1 MQVEN
6 SPMPCPRCGAPT
18 QVLEDSEER
27 LLACTA
33 CEWRQRPIPPPR
45 QPANPGAFLGW
56 LALGLL
62 PIATPFVLGSQRVSE
77 PMFFAVV
84 VLGSAACCLVAGFG
98 LASLTS
104 AGSFTK
110 LVSGLMAGVALAFVC
125 LVLGVFGACATGV
138 IRM

>member
-1 MQVEN
+1 MNLEN
-6 SPMPCPRCGAPT
+6 PPLPCPRCGAPT
-18 QVLEDSEER
+18 QVLEDSEEP

-33 CEWRQRPIPPPR
+33 CEWRQMPIPGPR
-45 QPANPGAFLGW
+45 QNTNSGAFLGW

-62 PIATPFVLGSQRVSE
+62 PIATPFVLGSQMVSE
-77 PMFFAVV
+77 PLFHSIV

-104 AGSFTK
+104 AGPVMK
-110 LVSGLMAGVALAFVC
+110 LVTGLMAGVALAFVC
-125 LVLGVFGACATGV
+125 LVLGLLGACATGV